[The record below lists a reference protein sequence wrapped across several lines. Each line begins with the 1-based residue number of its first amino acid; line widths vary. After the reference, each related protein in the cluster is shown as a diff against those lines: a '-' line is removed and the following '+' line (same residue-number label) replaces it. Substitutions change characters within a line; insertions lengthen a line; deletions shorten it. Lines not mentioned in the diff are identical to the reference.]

1 MKMNLEWLLYPFDKQ
16 AFLDHYLEQQPLVI
30 SRNNPHYFEELLTLY
45 DLNELMSRAE
55 NLGRLDVVVVNAGK
69 KYQLTDYAQV
79 ETVGNVHI
87 KSLLSISKVLQL
99 LIQDKATIII
109 NQAINEWLPLRTLA
123 ANYAQE
129 LNTMPGANIFIAP
142 PKAECFGAHFDE
154 HDLFILQIYGSKHW
168 RIYENPIF
176 LPLEPQN
183 ERYFDFSRLKL
194 LYEIDLQQGDIL
206 YLPRGFVHDVT
217 TTDMASVH
225 ISFGG
230 QHLTWANIIRSFVTK
245 LAKNNQLLRQGM
257 IKCDHES
264 QPYDQM
270 VLELLK
276 KELELNFNT
285 PYIESIAPKFTL
297 RSGELNYF

>member
-1 MKMNLEWLLYPFDKQ
+1 MNLEWLLSPFDKQ
-16 AFLDHYLEQQPLVI
+16 EFLDFYLEQQPLVI
-30 SRNNPHYFEELLTLY
+30 SRNNPHYFEKLLTLY
-45 DLNELMSRAE
+45 DLNELMSHAE
-55 NLGRLDVVVVNAGK
+55 NLGRLDVVLVNAGK
-69 KYQLTDYAQV
+69 KYQLSDYAKV

-87 KSLLSISKVLQL
+87 KSSLNISKALQL
-99 LIQDKATIII
+99 LIQDKATIVI

-129 LNTMPGANIFIAP
+129 LNTIPGANIFIAP
-142 PKAECFGAHFDE
+142 PNAECFGAHFDE

-183 ERYFDFSRLKL
+183 ERNFDFSGLKL

-217 TTDMASVH
+217 TTDRASVH

-230 QHLTWANIIRSFVTK
+230 QHLTWASIVKSFVTK
-245 LAKNNQLLRQGM
+245 LAKNNRLLRQGM
-257 IKCDHES
+257 IKDVYDG
-264 QPYDQM
+264 QTYDQM

-285 PYIESIAPKFTL
+285 PFIESIAPKFSF
-297 RSGELNYF
+297 RSSEVSYF